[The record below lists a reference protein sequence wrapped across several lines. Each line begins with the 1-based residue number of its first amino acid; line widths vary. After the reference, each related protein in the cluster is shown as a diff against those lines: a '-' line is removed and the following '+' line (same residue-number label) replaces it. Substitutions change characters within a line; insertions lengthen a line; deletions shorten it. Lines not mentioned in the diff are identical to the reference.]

1 MKKRIGSLLLVV
13 AMCLTLL
20 PTAAFAA
27 EDVSVWDGT
36 IATEFAGGTG
46 TESDPY
52 QIADGAQLAYL
63 AQTVNNGEEYK
74 DKYFVL
80 TADIDLGNQ
89 QWTPIGNSFASLLF
103 HDTDYR
109 IFAGNVDGKGYT
121 ISNLSIG
128 TENEPL
134 TSDVFGLFGAAM
146 GKISNLNLDN
156 VFINGVA
163 KNVSR
168 YVIGLSGGLAGSASD
183 SIENCHVTN
192 LNMNLATPDNGV
204 SAAYWL
210 GGLVGAL
217 DSEHIEGC
225 SVSGKIT
232 EKSGKGSVGGFI
244 GELGKGAKISY
255 SHADVALTVTADY
268 YGGAAVG
275 GFIGKGNGESDKAT
289 VINNC
294 YATGNVTGGSYS
306 GGFAG
311 GLWGLNIEN
320 CYAAGNVTQ
329 AAASMASFVGTDASD
344 PHYYG
349 SIKNCYTTGE
359 VIGTAAN
366 TYAFAQQDATERS
379 PITNCYFVDTNS
391 KIKNTNETA
400 TAKTLDEMK
409 TEDFATA
416 LNNNN
421 PANGWIYKDGQTPLC
436 GAEPAD
442 YSAVD
447 AALTKM
453 PADLT
458 VYTDE
463 TVAALNT
470 AKANVVKG
478 KVIAKQSEVDA
489 WATAIEDAVAALKYK
504 SADYTKVDAALAK
517 VPSDVNGY
525 TDASVAALNAAIAAV
540 DRTKNITEQTA
551 VDAMATAI
559 ENAIAGL
566 TRKSSGSSGSS
577 TPRYEV
583 TAPSQT
589 AGGTVSVSP
598 KNASKGSTVT
608 ITVAPAEGYE
618 VGSVTVKDAKGNTIA
633 VTDKG
638 NGKYT
643 FIMPGSKVSI
653 GTAFTKTPE
662 TSPFDDVSVD
672 AYYFDAVKWAADKGI
687 TGGVSDN
694 LFAPDDGCTRAHI
707 VTFLWRAAGSPEPK
721 SMASFT
727 DVTAS
732 AYYAKAVAWAVENG
746 VTNGTTATTFD
757 PDAVCTRAQ
766 AVAFLAR
773 ALNGKGGS
781 AVAFTDVPADSY
793 YADAVAWAVV
803 NRVTNGVSSDRFAPD
818 NSCTRAQITAFLYR
832 AYVK

>member
-20 PTAAFAA
+20 PTAAFAVDDEETA
-27 EDVSVWDGT
+27 AAPEKFVITSVSDLQTFADAVNEGDYDGKT
-36 IATEFAGGTG
+36 DAVVTLDADLDLAGIAWTPMGDTSHDFAGTF
-46 TESDPY
+46 
-52 QIADGAQLAYL
+52 DGQ
-63 AQTVNNGEEYK
+63 G
-74 DKYFVL
+74 
-80 TADIDLGNQ
+80 
-89 QWTPIGNSFASLLF
+89 
-103 HDTDYR
+103 H
-109 IFAGNVDGKGYT
+109 T
-121 ISNLSIG
+121 ISNLTIG
-128 TENEPL
+128 TADAPITGEL
-134 TSDVFGLFGAAM
+134 AGLFGVVE
-146 GKISNLNLDN
+146 GTVKNLFLDEVSVNAN
-156 VFINGVA
+156 VGY
-163 KNVSR
+163 
-168 YVIGLSGGLAGSASD
+168 YVGGLAAYAVGP
-183 SIENCHVTN
+183 IENCHITKLDMDAV
-192 LNMNLATPDNGV
+192 ASGV
-204 SAAYWL
+204 
-210 GGLVGAL
+210 GGLIGYAT
-217 DSEHIEGC
+217 SGNSIYGC
-225 SVSGKIT
+225 SVSGEIAV
-232 EKSGKGSVGGFI
+232 KSGCQGVGGFI
-244 GELGKGAKISY
+244 GSMGKNAQITYSGATVS
-255 SHADVALTVTADY
+255 VTAPKERSTN
-268 YGGAAVG
+268 AG
-275 GFIGKGNGESDKAT
+275 GFIGRGNGERDARAIVKNCYSKGAVTGGAYAGGFTGSMAGMD
-289 VINNC
+289 IQNC
-294 YATGNVTGGSYS
+294 YATGNVTDAFVGTTS
-306 GGFAG
+306 FAG
-311 GLWGLNIEN
+311 TNSVALYLDGVARN
-320 CYAAGNVTQ
+320 CYAT
-329 AAASMASFVGTDASD
+329 GTA
-344 PHYYG
+344 
-349 SIKNCYTTGE
+349 TA
-359 VIGTAAN
+359 GTAA
-366 TYAFAQQDATERS
+366 FL
-379 PITNCYFVDTNS
+379 
-391 KIKNTNETA
+391 NETA
-400 TAKTLDEMK
+400 TARSEVVNCYYVDTNTAVATGYEKATAKSLEEMK
-409 TEDFATA
+409 TEEFAAT
-416 LNNNN
+416 LNNGDT
-421 PANGWIYKDGQTPLC
+421 ANGWIYKDGQTPLC

-442 YSAVD
+442 YSAVY
-447 AALTKM
+447 AAFEKI

-478 KVIAKQSEVDA
+478 KVIAKQSEVNA

-504 SADYTKVDAALAK
+504 SADYTKVDEAIAKANALNK
-517 VPSDVNGY
+517 NDY
-525 TDASVAALNAAIAAV
+525 TDFSAVEAAINAV

-559 ENAIAGL
+559 GNAIAGL

-608 ITVAPAEGYE
+608 ITVTPAEGYE

-643 FIMPGSKVSI
+643 FTMPGSKVSI
-653 GTAFTKTPE
+653 GTAFIKTPE

-721 SMASFT
+721 SMAGFT
-727 DVTAS
+727 DVSSS

-781 AVAFTDVPADSY
+781 AAAFTDVPADSY
-793 YADAVAWAVV
+793 YADAVAWAVA
-803 NRVTNGVSSDRFAPD
+803 NSVTNGVSSDRFAP
-818 NSCTRAQITAFLYR
+818 NNRCTRAQITAFLYR

>member
-20 PTAAFAA
+20 PIAAFAVDDEETA
-27 EDVSVWDGT
+27 AAPEKFVITSVSDLQTFADAVNEGDYDGKT
-36 IATEFAGGTG
+36 DAVVTLDADLDLAGIAWIPMGDTSHDFAGTF
-46 TESDPY
+46 
-52 QIADGAQLAYL
+52 DGQ
-63 AQTVNNGEEYK
+63 G
-74 DKYFVL
+74 
-80 TADIDLGNQ
+80 
-89 QWTPIGNSFASLLF
+89 
-103 HDTDYR
+103 H
-109 IFAGNVDGKGYT
+109 T
-121 ISNLSIG
+121 ISNLTIG
-128 TENEPL
+128 TADAPITGEL
-134 TSDVFGLFGAAM
+134 AGLFGVVE
-146 GKISNLNLDN
+146 GTVKNLFLDEVSVNAN
-156 VFINGVA
+156 VGY
-163 KNVSR
+163 
-168 YVIGLSGGLAGSASD
+168 YVGGLVAYAVGP
-183 SIENCHVTN
+183 IENCHITK
-192 LNMNLATPDNGV
+192 LDMDAAASGV
-204 SAAYWL
+204 
-210 GGLVGAL
+210 GGLIGYAT
-217 DSEHIEGC
+217 SGNSIYGC
-225 SVSGKIT
+225 SVSGEIAV
-232 EKSGKGSVGGFI
+232 KSGCQGVGGFI
-244 GELGKGAKISY
+244 GSMGKNAQITYSGAT
-255 SHADVALTVTADY
+255 VAVTAPKERSTN
-268 YGGAAVG
+268 AG
-275 GFIGKGNGESDKAT
+275 GFIGRGNGERDARAIVKNCYSKGAVTGGAYAGGFTGSMAGMD
-289 VINNC
+289 IQNC
-294 YATGNVTGGSYS
+294 YATGNVTDAFVGMTS
-306 GGFAG
+306 FAG
-311 GLWGLNIEN
+311 TNSVASYLDGVARN
-320 CYAAGNVTQ
+320 CYAT
-329 AAASMASFVGTDASD
+329 GTA
-344 PHYYG
+344 
-349 SIKNCYTTGE
+349 TA
-359 VIGTAAN
+359 GTAA
-366 TYAFAQQDATERS
+366 FL
-379 PITNCYFVDTNS
+379 
-391 KIKNTNETA
+391 NETA
-400 TAKTLDEMK
+400 TARSEVVNCYYVDTNTAVATDYEKATAKSLEEMK
-409 TEDFATA
+409 TADFAAT
-416 LNNNN
+416 LNDNN
-421 PANGWIYKDGQTPLC
+421 PDNGWIYKDGQTPLC

-442 YSAVD
+442 YSAVY
-447 AALTKM
+447 AALPKI

-470 AKANVVKG
+470 ARANVVKG

-489 WATAIEDAVAALKYK
+489 WATAIEDAVVALEYK

-525 TDASVAALNAAIAAV
+525 TDASVAALNAAIVAV

-583 TAPSQT
+583 TAPGQT

-598 KNASKGSTVT
+598 KNAAKGSTVT
-608 ITVAPAEGYE
+608 ITVTPAEGYE
-618 VGSVTVKDAKGNTIA
+618 VGSVTAKDAKGNTIA

-721 SMASFT
+721 SMAGFT
-727 DVTAS
+727 DVSAS

-781 AVAFTDVPADSY
+781 AAAFTDVPADSY
-793 YADAVAWAVV
+793 YADAVAWAVA
-803 NRVTNGVSSDRFAPD
+803 NSVTNGVSSDRFAP
-818 NSCTRAQITAFLYR
+818 NNRCTRAQITAFLYR

>member
-20 PTAAFAA
+20 PTAAFAVDDEETA
-27 EDVSVWDGT
+27 TAPEKFAITSVGDLQTFADAVNKGGYDGKT
-36 IATEFAGGTG
+36 DAVVTLDADLDLAGIAWIPMGDTSHDFAGTF
-46 TESDPY
+46 
-52 QIADGAQLAYL
+52 DGQ
-63 AQTVNNGEEYK
+63 G
-74 DKYFVL
+74 
-80 TADIDLGNQ
+80 
-89 QWTPIGNSFASLLF
+89 
-103 HDTDYR
+103 H
-109 IFAGNVDGKGYT
+109 T
-121 ISNLSIG
+121 ISNLTIG
-128 TENEPL
+128 TADAPITGEL
-134 TSDVFGLFGAAM
+134 AGLFGVVE
-146 GKISNLNLDN
+146 GTVKNLFLDEVSVNAN
-156 VFINGVA
+156 VGY
-163 KNVSR
+163 
-168 YVIGLSGGLAGSASD
+168 YVGGLAAYAVGP
-183 SIENCHVTN
+183 IENCHITK
-192 LNMNLATPDNGV
+192 LDMDAAASGV
-204 SAAYWL
+204 
-210 GGLVGAL
+210 GGLIGYAT
-217 DSEHIEGC
+217 SGNSIYGC
-225 SVSGKIT
+225 SVSGEIAV
-232 EKSGKGSVGGFI
+232 KSGCQGVGGFI
-244 GELGKGAKISY
+244 GSMGKNAQITYSGAT
-255 SHADVALTVTADY
+255 VAVTAPKERSTN
-268 YGGAAVG
+268 AG
-275 GFIGKGNGESDKAT
+275 GFIGRGNGERDARAIVKNCYSKGAVTGGAYAGGFTGSMAGMD
-289 VINNC
+289 IQNC
-294 YATGNVTGGSYS
+294 YATGNVTDAFVGMTS
-306 GGFAG
+306 FAG
-311 GLWGLNIEN
+311 TNSVASYLDGVARN
-320 CYAAGNVTQ
+320 CYAT
-329 AAASMASFVGTDASD
+329 GTA
-344 PHYYG
+344 
-349 SIKNCYTTGE
+349 TA
-359 VIGTAAN
+359 GTAA
-366 TYAFAQQDATERS
+366 FL
-379 PITNCYFVDTNS
+379 
-391 KIKNTNETA
+391 NETA
-400 TAKTLDEMK
+400 TARSEVVNCYYVDTNTAVATDYEKATAKSLEEMK
-409 TEDFATA
+409 TADFAAT
-416 LNNNN
+416 LNDNN
-421 PANGWIYKDGQTPLC
+421 PDNGWIYKDGQTPLC

-447 AALTKM
+447 AAFAKI
-453 PADLT
+453 PADST

-478 KVIAKQSEVDA
+478 KVIAKQNEVNA

-504 SADYTKVDAALAK
+504 SADYTKVDEAIAKANALNK
-517 VPSDVNGY
+517 NDY
-525 TDASVAALNAAIAAV
+525 TDFSVVEAAINAV

-551 VDAMATAI
+551 VDAMAAAI
-559 ENAIAGL
+559 ENAITGL

-583 TAPSQT
+583 TAPGQT

-598 KNASKGSTVT
+598 KTAAKGSTVT
-608 ITVAPAEGYE
+608 ITVTPAEGYE

-643 FIMPGSKVSI
+643 FTMPGSKVSI
-653 GTAFTKTPE
+653 STAFTKTPE

-721 SMASFT
+721 SMTSFT

-781 AVAFTDVPADSY
+781 SAAFTDVPADSY
-793 YADAVAWAVV
+793 YADAVAWAVA

>member
-20 PTAAFAA
+20 PTAAFAVDDEETA
-27 EDVSVWDGT
+27 AAPEKFVITSVSDLQTFADAVNEGDYDGKT
-36 IATEFAGGTG
+36 DAVVTLDADLDLAGIAWTPMGDTSHDFAGTF
-46 TESDPY
+46 
-52 QIADGAQLAYL
+52 DGQ
-63 AQTVNNGEEYK
+63 G
-74 DKYFVL
+74 
-80 TADIDLGNQ
+80 
-89 QWTPIGNSFASLLF
+89 
-103 HDTDYR
+103 H
-109 IFAGNVDGKGYT
+109 T
-121 ISNLSIG
+121 ISNLTIG
-128 TENEPL
+128 TADAPITGEL
-134 TSDVFGLFGAAM
+134 AGLFGVVE
-146 GKISNLNLDN
+146 GTVKNLFLDKVSVNAN
-156 VFINGVA
+156 VGY
-163 KNVSR
+163 
-168 YVIGLSGGLAGSASD
+168 YVGGLAAYAVGP
-183 SIENCHVTN
+183 IENCHITKLDMDAV
-192 LNMNLATPDNGV
+192 ASGV
-204 SAAYWL
+204 
-210 GGLVGAL
+210 GGLIGYAT
-217 DSEHIEGC
+217 SGNSIYGC
-225 SVSGKIT
+225 SVSGEIAV
-232 EKSGKGSVGGFI
+232 KSGCQGVGGFI
-244 GELGKGAKISY
+244 GSMGKNAQITYSGATVS
-255 SHADVALTVTADY
+255 VTAPKERSTN
-268 YGGAAVG
+268 AG
-275 GFIGKGNGESDKAT
+275 GFIGRGNGERDARAIVKNCYSKGAVTGGAYAGGFTGSMAGMD
-289 VINNC
+289 IQNC
-294 YATGNVTGGSYS
+294 YATGNVTDAFVGMTS
-306 GGFAG
+306 FAG
-311 GLWGLNIEN
+311 TNSVAPYLDGVARN
-320 CYAAGNVTQ
+320 CYAT
-329 AAASMASFVGTDASD
+329 GTA
-344 PHYYG
+344 
-349 SIKNCYTTGE
+349 TA
-359 VIGTAAN
+359 GTAA
-366 TYAFAQQDATERS
+366 FL
-379 PITNCYFVDTNS
+379 
-391 KIKNTNETA
+391 NETA
-400 TAKTLDEMK
+400 TARSEVVNCYYVDTNTAVATGYEKATAKSLDEMK
-409 TEDFATA
+409 AEEFAA
-416 LNNNN
+416 MLNNGDTT
-421 PANGWIYKDGQTPLC
+421 NGWIYKDGQTPLC

-447 AALTKM
+447 AALKKM

-463 TVAALNT
+463 TVATLNT

-504 SADYTKVDAALAK
+504 SADYTKVDEAIAKANALNK
-517 VPSDVNGY
+517 NDY
-525 TDASVAALNAAIAAV
+525 TDFSAVEAAINAV

-559 ENAIAGL
+559 DNAIASL
-566 TRKSSGSSGSS
+566 TRKSSGSSSS
-577 TPRYEV
+577 SAPRYEV
-583 TAPSQT
+583 TAPGQT

-727 DVTAS
+727 DVSAS

-781 AVAFTDVPADSY
+781 AAAFTDVPADSY
-793 YADAVAWAVV
+793 YADAVAWAVE

>member
-1 MKKRIGSLLLVV
+1 MKKRIGSLLLIV

-20 PTAAFAA
+20 PTAAFAVDDEGTA
-27 EDVSVWDGT
+27 AAPEKFVIKKVEDLQTFAKAVNKGDYDGKT
-36 IATEFAGGTG
+36 DAVVTLDADLSL
-46 TESDPY
+46 SDGY
-52 QIADGAQLAYL
+52 AWA
-63 AQTVNNGEEYK
+63 
-74 DKYFVL
+74 
-80 TADIDLGNQ
+80 
-89 QWTPIGNSFASLLF
+89 PIGNDFDAN
-103 HDTDYR
+103 
-109 IFAGNVDGKGYT
+109 GNLQHHFSGKFYGNGHT
-121 ISNLSIG
+121 ISNLDFSESYGKYSSVGFFSEIYDAEISGLTVQGKVDVSNAGYIYFGSIAGVAVNSKIFDCVSNVSFTDTERADINGTAAMCGYAINTTIDHCQNNGNYTIAKAVSQFWIGGIVGLAQESTIQYCVNTGTITSWAPYAGGIVGQLYSNSKVINCYSSGKLVPLDKGSRDIGGIAGTVGGG
-128 TENEPL
+128 TEIRHCYFSGDIDVTQYTATTPYKRLGGISGNVSSNTPIFENNYFIKTENVTACSKYPNAGVAESIDDMKTEAFLNAINNAGGHYQFNPNGTPVLPAPKYTVSFDL
-134 TSDVFGLFGAAM
+134 TPTDNLTGVTV
-146 GKISNLNLDN
+146 KIGEETLNLDSKK
-156 VFINGVA
+156 IA
-163 KNVSR
+163 
-168 YVIGLSGGLAGSASD
+168 LAAGTY
-183 SIENCHVTN
+183 N
-192 LNMNLATPDNGV
+192 ATVEGTSFSKEITITADT
-204 SAAYWL
+204 ATHTQ
-210 GGLVGAL
+210 AL
-217 DSEHIEGC
+217 D
-225 SVSGKIT
+225 
-232 EKSGKGSVGGFI
+232 
-244 GELGKGAKISY
+244 L
-255 SHADVALTVTADY
+255 
-268 YGGAAVG
+268 
-275 GFIGKGNGESDKAT
+275 
-289 VINNC
+289 
-294 YATGNVTGGSYS
+294 
-306 GGFAG
+306 
-311 GLWGLNIEN
+311 
-320 CYAAGNVTQ
+320 
-329 AAASMASFVGTDASD
+329 
-344 PHYYG
+344 
-349 SIKNCYTTGE
+349 
-359 VIGTAAN
+359 
-366 TYAFAQQDATERS
+366 
-379 PITNCYFVDTNS
+379 
-391 KIKNTNETA
+391 
-400 TAKTLDEMK
+400 
-409 TEDFATA
+409 
-416 LNNNN
+416 
-421 PANGWIYKDGQTPLC
+421 
-436 GAEPAD
+436 
-442 YSAVD
+442 
-447 AALTKM
+447 
-453 PADLT
+453 
-458 VYTDE
+458 
-463 TVAALNT
+463 
-470 AKANVVKG
+470 
-478 KVIAKQSEVDA
+478 
-489 WATAIEDAVAALKYK
+489 

-583 TAPSQT
+583 TAPGQT

-598 KNASKGSTVT
+598 KNAAKGSTVT
-608 ITVAPAEGYE
+608 ITVTPAEGYE
-618 VGSVTVKDAKGNTIA
+618 VGSVTAKDAKGNTIA

-643 FIMPGSKVSI
+643 FTMPGSKVSI
-653 GTAFTKTPE
+653 STAFTKTPE

>member
-1 MKKRIGSLLLVV
+1 MINRFGSLLLVV

-20 PTAAFAA
+20 PIAAFAVDDEETA
-27 EDVSVWDGT
+27 AAPEKFVITSVGDLQAFADAVNKGDYDGKT
-36 IATEFAGGTG
+36 DAVVTLDADLDLAGIAWIPMGDTSHDFAGTF
-46 TESDPY
+46 
-52 QIADGAQLAYL
+52 DGQ
-63 AQTVNNGEEYK
+63 G
-74 DKYFVL
+74 
-80 TADIDLGNQ
+80 
-89 QWTPIGNSFASLLF
+89 
-103 HDTDYR
+103 H
-109 IFAGNVDGKGYT
+109 T
-121 ISNLSIG
+121 ISNLTIG
-128 TENEPL
+128 TADAPITGEL
-134 TSDVFGLFGAAM
+134 AGLFGVVE
-146 GKISNLNLDN
+146 GTVKNLFLDEVSVNAN
-156 VFINGVA
+156 VGY
-163 KNVSR
+163 
-168 YVIGLSGGLAGSASD
+168 YVGGLVAYAVGP
-183 SIENCHVTN
+183 IENCHITKLDMDAV
-192 LNMNLATPDNGV
+192 ASGV
-204 SAAYWL
+204 
-210 GGLVGAL
+210 GGLIGYAT
-217 DSEHIEGC
+217 SGNSIYGC
-225 SVSGKIT
+225 SVSGEIAV
-232 EKSGKGSVGGFI
+232 KSGCQGVGGFI
-244 GELGKGAKISY
+244 GSMGKNAQITYSGATVS
-255 SHADVALTVTADY
+255 VTAPKERSTN
-268 YGGAAVG
+268 AG
-275 GFIGKGNGESDKAT
+275 GFIGRGNGERAARAIVKNCYSKGAVTGGAYAGGFTGSMAGMD
-289 VINNC
+289 IQNC
-294 YATGNVTGGSYS
+294 YATGNVTDAFVEMTS
-306 GGFAG
+306 FAG
-311 GLWGLNIEN
+311 TNSVAFDLDGVARN
-320 CYAAGNVTQ
+320 CYAT
-329 AAASMASFVGTDASD
+329 GTA
-344 PHYYG
+344 
-349 SIKNCYTTGE
+349 TA
-359 VIGTAAN
+359 GTAA
-366 TYAFAQQDATERS
+366 FL
-379 PITNCYFVDTNS
+379 
-391 KIKNTNETA
+391 NETA
-400 TAKTLDEMK
+400 TARSEVVNCYYVDTNTAVATGYEKATAKSLDEMK
-409 TEDFATA
+409 AEEFAA
-416 LNNNN
+416 MLNNGDTT
-421 PANGWIYKDGQTPLC
+421 NGWIYKDGQTPLC

-447 AALTKM
+447 AALKKM

-458 VYTDE
+458 VLYTDE

-608 ITVAPAEGYE
+608 ITVTPAEGYE

-643 FIMPGSKVSI
+643 FTMPGSKVSI
-653 GTAFTKTPE
+653 GTAFIKTPE

-721 SMASFT
+721 SMAGFT
-727 DVTAS
+727 DVSAS

-781 AVAFTDVPADSY
+781 AAAFTDVPADSY
-793 YADAVAWAVV
+793 YADAVAWAVA
-803 NRVTNGVSSDRFAPD
+803 NSVTNGVSSDRFAP
-818 NSCTRAQITAFLYR
+818 NNRCTRAQITAFLYR